1 MHVWDVYIIPS
12 KFVHLWDPF
21 MTFYKDLIFIFSAL
35 LDFENDIIMIVNRS
49 NVSML
54 HYNLLK

>member
-1 MHVWDVYIIPS
+1 
-12 KFVHLWDPF
+12 